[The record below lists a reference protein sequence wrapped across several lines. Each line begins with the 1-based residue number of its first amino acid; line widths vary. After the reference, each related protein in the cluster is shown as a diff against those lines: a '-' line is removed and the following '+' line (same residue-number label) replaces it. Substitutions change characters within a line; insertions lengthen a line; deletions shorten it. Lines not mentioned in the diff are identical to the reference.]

1 MRSCISSRSHCDGLI
16 TPRGFPATADRLPEV
31 SRSQRPARLI
41 IALAAALLLAYA
53 VVWSQVSSVDVGRSD
68 FTAFY
73 VGGTLLRQGHTGDLY
88 NEAVQQP
95 LHSALIAPDREG
107 NLPFVNTPVAAA
119 LVLPATFLPLP
130 VAYRLWGALEVA
142 VLLLAIVLAV
152 RWVDW
157 PPGTPRVW
165 KVAAAAAALA
175 SMGTWTTL
183 IQAQW
188 TPILALGIVL
198 AYRAWRGG
206 HQATGAALLVVSAG
220 IAKPHLALGLLAFL
234 LGWRRRRIILGAIAG
249 AGGLALAS
257 LALVGPSGIDG
268 FIKILAGSTTRWVL
282 ANMLSFIGVVGSLF
296 GNGTAAHLIGLL
308 VTLLAC
314 AAAVWLGALVRRD
327 PSHLDVA
334 LVGAAVLSLIASPH
348 AYSDDLVMLAPVMV
362 IGVAAAA
369 RLMGPNALLTLL
381 SPVSV
386 VFGAW
391 GLITLT
397 AFADFADSAKFPPG
411 QLAGWA
417 LVAAAALACVA
428 AWRSRQ
434 PVGAT
439 TLRVAP
445 LAGARTRT

>member
-1 MRSCISSRSHCDGLI
+1 M
-16 TPRGFPATADRLPEV
+16 

-41 IALAAALLLAYA
+41 IAFAAALLLAYA
-53 VVWSQVSSVDVGRSD
+53 VVWSQVSSIDVGRSD

-73 VGGTLLRQGHTGDLY
+73 VGGTLLREGHTGDLY

-130 VAYRLWGALEVA
+130 VAYRLWGILEFA
-142 VLLLAIVLAV
+142 VLLLAIVLAIRSV
-152 RWVDW
+152 EW

-165 KVAAAAAALA
+165 KVAAGAAALA

-198 AYRAWRGG
+198 AYRAWKGG

-257 LALVGPSGIDG
+257 LALIGPSGIDG
-268 FIKILAGSTTRWVL
+268 FVKILAGSTTRWVL

-296 GNGTAAHLIGLL
+296 GSGAAAHLISL
-308 VTLLAC
+308 VATLLAC

-327 PSHLDVA
+327 PSRLDTA
-334 LVGAAVLSLIASPH
+334 LVGAAVLSLVASPH

-369 RLMGPNALLTLL
+369 WLMRPSDLLTLS
-381 SPVSV
+381 SPVSLA
-386 VFGAW
+386 FCAW
-391 GLITLT
+391 GLITLG
-397 AFADFADSAKFPPG
+397 AFADFADAAKFPPG

-417 LVAAAALACVA
+417 LVAAAVLACMA
-428 AWRSRQ
+428 SWRSHQ
-434 PVGAT
+434 PAGTT

-445 LAGARTRT
+445 LAEARTRT